1 MEHRWGI
8 RTHVDVAVRLAGNS
22 LTVLDGRLTN
32 MSVSGAY
39 IVSGCPVNRLT
50 CLEVQIRGVRHSSLK
65 IPACVIRRG
74 ANGIGVEW
82 LDHASPAVREVLR
95 AAVANREFVND
106 LPAQPGLDHRSRL
119 ADDSL

>member
-8 RTHVDVAVRLAGNS
+8 RTPVDLAVRLAGNS
-22 LTVLDGRLTN
+22 LTVLDGRLVN
-32 MSVSGAY
+32 MSVSGAF
-39 IVSGCPVNRLT
+39 IVSGCPVNRMT
-50 CLEVQIRGVRHSSLK
+50 CLEVQIRGVRHTSLK

-95 AAVANREFVND
+95 AAVATREFIKD
-106 LPAQPGLDHRSRL
+106 FPEEPGLDEYSRRVDNL
-119 ADDSL
+119 P

>member
-1 MEHRWGI
+1 MEHRWGV
-8 RTHVDVAVRLAGNS
+8 RTQVDLAVRLAGNS
-22 LTVLDGRLTN
+22 LTVLDGRLAN
-32 MSVSGAY
+32 MSVSGGY
-39 IVSGCPVNRLT
+39 IISGCPVNRLT

-95 AAVANREFVND
+95 AAVASREFIKD
-106 LPAQPGLDHRSRL
+106 FPEEPALGQRSRPR
-119 ADDSL
+119 